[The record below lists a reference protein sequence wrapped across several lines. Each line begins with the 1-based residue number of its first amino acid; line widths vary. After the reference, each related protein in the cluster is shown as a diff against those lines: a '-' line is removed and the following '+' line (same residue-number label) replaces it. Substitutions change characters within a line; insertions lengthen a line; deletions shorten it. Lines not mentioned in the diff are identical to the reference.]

1 LWCAWGVSL
10 RLSSM
15 ALAVAI
21 ASEMEAYEFIETWVF
36 QASREC
42 GGMGY
47 LNIGTRGV
55 CVAAST
61 TGVGGMR
68 SGIEILPSTP
78 ARSRHDM
85 GIVWVGYDWAVRPW
99 GSQIAR

>member
-1 LWCAWGVSL
+1 M
-10 RLSSM
+10 SSI

-55 CVAAST
+55 RVAALT

-68 SGIEILPSTP
+68 SGIEIITSTP
-78 ARSRHDM
+78 AWSRNDM
-85 GIVWVGYDWAVRPW
+85 GIVWVGCAWAVRPW

>member
-1 LWCAWGVSL
+1 
-10 RLSSM
+10 M
-15 ALAVAI
+15 TLAVAT
-21 ASEMEAYEFIETWVF
+21 ASEMEGYEFMETWVF

-55 CVAAST
+55 RVAALT
-61 TGVGGMR
+61 TGVCGMR

-78 ARSRHDM
+78 AWSRNDT
-85 GIVWVGYDWAVRPW
+85 GIVWVGCSWAVRPCE
-99 GSQIAR
+99 SQIAR